1 MSEARAGVDDD
12 VIGRVSAL
20 IADLEAHPDP
30 DVRSKVGELLE
41 GIDAVHRAGLSHL
54 VGGIESM
61 AGEPFLRRLAADPA
75 IRLLLMSYDLLA
87 VDRHLVAEEALDAV
101 RGHLHARGIDVELR
115 EVVGGVVYVILH
127 GLERSGATEDA
138 VRRDLEAAL
147 REGLLGFQELVI
159 GDRESRASTV
169 VTLRGPRNAHRP
181 VYRRALDADELDPG
195 AMRAVELDGQPILL
209 VNVEG
214 EVYAVANRCGDT
226 PLPLEFGSLDDA
238 ELRCSWHGCRYDVRS
253 GKRLD
258 EPDAAARL
266 AVFPVVIAGGE
277 IRVAVA
283 VEPVGER

>member
-1 MSEARAGVDDD
+1 MSDRQADGGDD
-12 VIGRVSAL
+12 VIARVSQL

-30 DVRSKVGELLE
+30 DVRAKVGELLE

-127 GLERSGATEDA
+127 GVDRSGIAEDA
-138 VRRDLEAAL
+138 IRHDLETAL
-147 REGLLGFQELVI
+147 REGLLGFQELVV
-159 GDRESRASTV
+159 GDRETRASTV
-169 VTLRGPRNAHRP
+169 VTLRGPRDAHRP
-181 VYRRALDADELDPG
+181 VYRRALDADALDPG
-195 AMRAVELDGQPILL
+195 GMRAVELDGQPILL

-214 EVYAVANRCGDT
+214 DVYAVANRCGDT
-226 PLPLEFGSLDDA
+226 PLPLEFGSLDGA

-258 EPDAAARL
+258 EPESAARL
-266 AVFPVVIAGGE
+266 AVFPVAVDGDE
-277 IRVAVA
+277 IRVAVT
-283 VEPVGER
+283 VEPVGQR